1 MLKRSLGLAIVLT
14 SLAGSTGCGLV
25 SGAMIGALYGDDPQT
40 FDDIDGIDSAAFSM
54 GVDGSSTV
62 CLGTQAELSADEL
75 AASEYDL
82 SGTYLGTFEIPDT
95 AEGWDNVV
103 PCAEAPRQRALVR
116 DAQGR
121 TWSIGF
127 AWFMSGWDSTP
138 WPTAS
143 EGQAM
148 EVLVRVDRT
157 SGSQAA
163 GFVMSVDG
171 EPLYVLESGRNG
183 RGLGNGDVPGLNFA
197 NGDVA
202 TTFEGP
208 CGEHQVVS
216 QLFES
221 DRGGAL
227 VMMPG
232 EDTGYQVGDNVM
244 TTCSINSWRA
254 ADASSCEGGLVA
266 ESSFVMFR

>member
-1 MLKRSLGLAIVLT
+1 MLKRSLGLALIIT
-14 SLAGSTGCGLV
+14 SLAGSTGCGFV
-25 SGAMIGALYGDDPQT
+25 SGAMLGALYGDDPQT
-40 FDDIDGIDSAAFSM
+40 FDDVDSAAFSM

-62 CLGTQAELSADEL
+62 CLGTQAQLSADEL
-75 AASEYDL
+75 VASEYNL
-82 SGTYLGTFEIPDT
+82 SGTYLGTFEIPEGT
-95 AEGWDNVV
+95 EGWDNVV

-121 TWSIGF
+121 TWSIGY

-138 WPTAS
+138 WPSAT
-143 EGQAM
+143 EGQA
-148 EVLVRVDRT
+148 VDVILRVDRT

-163 GFVMSVDG
+163 GFAMMVDG

-183 RGLGNGDVPGLNFA
+183 RGLQNGDVPGLSFGS
-197 NGDVA
+197 GDVA
-202 TTFEGP
+202 TTIEGS
-208 CGEHQVVS
+208 CGEEQILT
-216 QLFES
+216 QLFDSEG
-221 DRGGAL
+221 GGAL

-232 EDTGYQVGDNVM
+232 EDTGYQVGENIM

-254 ADASSCEGGLVA
+254 ADAASCDDGLVA